1 MSKKC
6 EAELALLRSRQ
17 VARTEETRKRLRGF
31 LVEGTV
37 TGRATHSPGV
47 VPKEARCR

>member
-1 MSKKC
+1 MGKKY
-6 EAELALLRSRQ
+6 EEELVLLRSRQ
-17 VARTEETRKRLRGF
+17 AARTEETRQRLRGF